1 MARCSFF
8 FFVYYSGSYLAAWLL
23 SILLCTSSNM
33 ENHSESEESEE
44 TKVYHVDQG
53 SYPRVCGQNL
63 TEYEEREKV
72 GLVF

>member
-33 ENHSESEESEE
+33 EHHSESEKSGE
-44 TKVYHVDQG
+44 TKAHYVVQTAERVY
-53 SYPRVCGQNL
+53 GQNL